1 MQLSILIPVYNVA
14 AYLPDLLQDL
24 LPKLPLNTE
33 VIFYDD
39 ASPDNSIAIIEEFL
53 LSYPCVQIRILRGN
67 ENIGLTRAREQLL
80 RASNAN
86 YIWFVDSDDKVDS
99 TVLAEILLILSQ
111 NQPDVLV
118 FDYDVFYDGSNELK
132 HHETLSFYPKNT
144 LVHTSGKEI
153 YRTAILDGRHYF
165 WNKIFRRELI
175 IGIVSYDIPAYEDIA
190 YTPVLL
196 SKCQSFYYLA
206 QVVVHYRIRKDS
218 IAQKL
223 SLKQAYGLNAYIQ
236 QALYADKVVGDKK
249 SQAYLLYKACI
260 YYYRLVSKINKVEMS
275 QVDRKKYKELLMK
288 FYTEKPISDWKIIL
302 LLCKFRMYGKA
313 VKLMYKSSTSKGFYT
328 RDK

>member
-24 LPKLPLNTE
+24 LSELPLNAE
-33 VIFYDD
+33 IIFYDD
-39 ASPDNSIAIIEEFL
+39 ASPDNSIAIVEEFML
-53 LSYPCVQIRILRGN
+53 LYPRVQIRILRGD
-67 ENIGLTRAREQLL
+67 ENIGLTKAREQLL
-80 RASNAN
+80 LASNAN
-86 YIWFVDSDDKVDS
+86 YVWFVDSDDKVNS
-99 TVLAEILLILSQ
+99 AVLAEVLLILSRD
-111 NQPDVLV
+111 QPDVLV
-118 FDYDVFYDGSNELK
+118 FDYDVFLDGSNQLK
-132 HHETLSFYPKNT
+132 HHETLSFNPKNN

-190 YTPVLL
+190 YTPILL

-223 SLKQAYGLNAYIQ
+223 SLQQVYGLNAYIQ
-236 QALYADKVVGDKK
+236 QALYADKVVGDNK

-260 YYYRLVSKINKVEMS
+260 YYYRLISKINKVKMP
-275 QVDRKKYKELLMK
+275 QVDRKKYIELLMK
-288 FYTEKPISDWKIIL
+288 FYTERPISEWKTIL
-302 LLCKFRMYGKA
+302 LLCKVRMYGKA
-313 VKLMYKSSTSKGFYT
+313 VKLMYKSFTSKGFCT

>member
-24 LPKLPLNTE
+24 LPKLPLNAE
-33 VIFYDD
+33 IIFYDD
-39 ASPDNSIAIIEEFL
+39 ASPDNSIAIVEEFML
-53 LSYPCVQIRILRGN
+53 LYPCVQIRILRGN
-67 ENIGLTRAREQLL
+67 ENIGLTKAREQLL
-80 RASNAN
+80 LASNAN
-86 YIWFVDSDDKVDS
+86 YVWFVDSDDKVNS
-99 TVLAEILLILSQ
+99 AVLTEVLLILSQ
-111 NQPDVLV
+111 EQPDVLV
-118 FDYDVFYDGSNELK
+118 FDYDVFYDGSNQLK
-132 HHETLSFYPKNT
+132 HHETLSFYPKNN
-144 LVHTSGKEI
+144 LVQTSGKEI

-190 YTPVLL
+190 YTPILL

-223 SLKQAYGLNAYIQ
+223 SLQQVYGLNAYIQ

-249 SQAYLLYKACI
+249 CQAYLLYKAHL
-260 YYYRLVSKINKVEMS
+260 YYFRLCRKLARINLPE
-275 QVDRKKYKELLMK
+275 KEK
-288 FYTEKPISDWKIIL
+288 EAIL
-302 LLCKFRMYGKA
+302 LLAKQQYAEKPLSTCATILLLMRTGMWCKTFKLGLKSGLARLSGK
-313 VKLMYKSSTSKGFYT
+313 
-328 RDK
+328 

>member
-33 VIFYDD
+33 IIFYDD

-53 LSYPCVQIRILRGN
+53 LSYPCVQIRILRGS

-99 TVLAEILLILSQ
+99 AVLAEILLILSQ

-118 FDYDVFYDGSNELK
+118 FDYNVFYDGSNELK

-206 QVVVHYRIRKDS
+206 QVVVHYRIRKGS

-223 SLKQAYGLNAYIQ
+223 GLQQVYGLKAYIQ
-236 QALYADKVVGDKK
+236 QALYADKVVRDNK
-249 SQAYLLYKACI
+249 SQAYLLYKAHL
-260 YYYRLVSKINKVEMS
+260 YYFRLCHKLAKFNLSEKEKVA
-275 QVDRKKYKELLMK
+275 
-288 FYTEKPISDWKIIL
+288 IL
-302 LLCKFRMYGKA
+302 LLAKQQYAEKPLSTYATILLLIRTGMWGKA
-313 VKLMYKSSTSKGFYT
+313 AKLMLKSGLARFS
-328 RDK
+328 DK